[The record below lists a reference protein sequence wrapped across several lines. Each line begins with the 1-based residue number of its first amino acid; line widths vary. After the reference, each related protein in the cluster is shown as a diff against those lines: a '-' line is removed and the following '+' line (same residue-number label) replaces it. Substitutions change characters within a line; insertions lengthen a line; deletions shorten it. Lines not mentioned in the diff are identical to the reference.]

1 MMSWPANTPLKAKTK
16 METSVDIRVTMS
28 SLYAGCLQSLAADS
42 TIVACWS
49 VLLKTNY

>member
-1 MMSWPANTPLKAKTK
+1 MMACPARTPLKKRTK

-28 SLYAGCLQSLAADS
+28 SLCVGCLQSLAADS

-49 VLLKTNY
+49 VLLKINY